1 VTVKVRL
8 DSIFLETTGGPV
20 EYLFTSDLTVLA
32 GPTGVGKTT
41 LLELV
46 KYGFGGNGR
55 LAPKAVE
62 AVHDVILEVTLGTS
76 RLRLARSLDRAKAR
90 MVRVTDLITQERLRD
105 HHVDPA
111 ADPSLSALLM
121 TALGLPTDARAA
133 ATGGSSTRP
142 GNRITFADI
151 FSFMYVQQSEINR
164 DIAHS
169 QDSYLDPKR
178 KAVFELLFGI
188 TDAEILAMQSKFNKL
203 KGELQVTETQ
213 HQTVLSF
220 LRNSRTEDRAVAQQ
234 SLEAAVAD
242 ELEAE
247 TARAA
252 LREDVDPVSD
262 RETAV
267 LRDLLGEAERSLADA
282 RKTAVDLARQQ
293 AECASER
300 RRVRGDLDRYH
311 RMRDAGER
319 LADFE
324 FTLCPRCMQSL
335 TARRVPEGACR
346 VCLQDDPVHAGLDGG
361 DLYEARQLADQLEE
375 MDDQLELLA
384 GQLVTVTQAIGARE
398 QLVKNLTADLDA
410 RTRDR
415 VTPRLQAFSDVFER
429 MAAARARRQELE
441 HVMRQWDSA
450 DDIEAEARRLRAE
463 REEIR
468 SVLAGRAE
476 DLKTRRAALFASLD
490 EEFQRT
496 VNEIG
501 VPGVTSATIDPKTY
515 LPLLDNRPYQD
526 VSHGGGIITA
536 VQVAYW
542 TTLLTVAIRTAGY
555 PNDYPT
561 LLIIDTPQLALN
573 AQVPLNNAV
582 YHRLSTQQ
590 DVGKRGDVQL
600 IIADNA
606 VPAAYQRAFAEEEF
620 SYERPT
626 ISSVAHPGP
635 ARVKTIHDNEL

>member
-1 VTVKVRL
+1 MTVKIRL
-8 DSIFLETTGGPV
+8 DSVLLETTKGPV
-20 EYLFTSDLTVLA
+20 EYHFRSDLTVLT

-46 KYGFGGNGR
+46 KYGFGCKGK
-55 LAPKAVE
+55 LAPKAIEV
-62 AVHDVILEVTLGTS
+62 VNDVILEATLGSS
-76 RLRLARSLDRAKAR
+76 RLRLARSLDRRKGR
-90 MVRVTDLITQERLRD
+90 MVRVTDLITQERLAD

-111 ADPSLSALLM
+111 ADPSLSALLL
-121 TALGLPTDARAA
+121 TALGLPADARAA
-133 ATGGSSTRP
+133 ATGGGSSKP
-142 GNRITFADI
+142 GSRITFADI
-151 FSFMYVQQSEINR
+151 FSFMYVQQADINK

-188 TDAEILAMQSKFNKL
+188 TNAEILAMRSEFNRL
-203 KGELQVTETQ
+203 RGELEKTDTE
-213 HQTVLSF
+213 HRNVLAF
-220 LRNSRTEDRAVAQQ
+220 LRDSRTSDRSVAQRE
-234 SLEAAVAD
+234 LEAAVAD
-242 ELEAE
+242 ELEAQ
-247 TARAA
+247 AAQAA
-252 LREDVDPVSD
+252 LRDDVNPVTD

-267 LRDLLGEAERSLADA
+267 LRDLLDEAERSLADA
-282 RKTAVDLARQQ
+282 RRAAVDLARQQ

-335 TARRVPEGACR
+335 TARPVPAGACR
-346 VCLQDDPVHAGLDGG
+346 VCLQDDPVHTGLDDGG
-361 DLYEARQLADQLEE
+361 LYEARQLSDQLDE
-375 MDDQLELLA
+375 MDGQLELLA
-384 GQLVTVTQAIGARE
+384 GQLATVTQAIGARE
-398 QLVKNLTADLDA
+398 QLVKNLAADLDA

-415 VTPRLQAFSDVFER
+415 ITPRLQAFSDVFQR
-429 MAAARARRQELE
+429 IATSRARRQESE
-441 HVMRQWDSA
+441 HVLRQWDRA
-450 DDIEAEARRLRAE
+450 DDIGAEARRLRAE
-463 REEIR
+463 REDIR
-468 SVLAGRAE
+468 AALADREE
-476 DLKTRRAALFASLD
+476 DLKNRREALFTSLD

-496 VNEIG
+496 VFEIG
-501 VPGVTSATIDPKTY
+501 VPGVASASIDPKTY
-515 LPLLDNRPYQD
+515 LPLLNSGPYHD
-526 VSHGGGIITA
+526 FSHGGGIITA

-542 TTLLTVAIRTAGY
+542 TTLLTVAIRTTGY
-555 PNDYPT
+555 HNDYPT

-590 DVGKRGDVQL
+590 DVGKRGEVQL

-606 VPAAYQRAFAEEEF
+606 IPGAYEHAFTEEEF
-620 SYERPT
+620 SYARPT

-635 ARVKTIHDNEL
+635 AGVKTIHDNEP

>member
-8 DSIFLETTGGPV
+8 DSVFLETIRGRV
-20 EYLFTSDLTVLA
+20 EYRFTSDLIVLA

-46 KYGFGGNGR
+46 KYGFGGNGK

-76 RLRLARSLDRAKAR
+76 RFRLARSLDRAKAR
-90 MVRVTDLITQERLRD
+90 VVRVTDLVTQERLRD
-105 HHVDPA
+105 HYVEPSTE
-111 ADPSLSALLM
+111 PSLSVLLM
-121 TALGLPTDARAA
+121 TALGLPADARAA
-133 ATGGSSTRP
+133 ATGGSSTKP

-188 TDAEILAMQSKFNKL
+188 TNAEILALQSRFNKL
-203 KGELQVTETQ
+203 KGDLQVTETQ

-234 SLEAAVAD
+234 SLEAAVVD

-247 TARAA
+247 AAQAA
-252 LREDVDPVSD
+252 LREDVDPVAD

-267 LRDLLGEAERSLADA
+267 LRDLLGEAEQSLADA
-282 RKTAVDLARQQ
+282 RKTAVDVARQQ
-293 AECASER
+293 GECAAER

-324 FTLCPRCMQSL
+324 FTLCPRCMQPL
-335 TARRVPEGACR
+335 TTRPVPEGACR
-346 VCLQDDPVHAGLDGG
+346 VCLQPDPVHDALDGN
-361 DLYEARQLADQLEE
+361 DLYEVRQLADQLDE
-375 MDDQLELLA
+375 MDCQLELLA
-384 GQLVTVTQAIGARE
+384 GQLATVTQAISARE
-398 QLVKNLTADLDA
+398 QLVKNLNADLDA

-415 VTPRLQAFSDVFER
+415 VTPRLQAFSDVFQR
-429 MAAARARRQELE
+429 IAAARARRQELE
-441 HVMRQWDSA
+441 HVLRQWDSA
-450 DDIEAEARRLRAE
+450 DDIAAEARRIRAE
-463 REEIR
+463 REEVK
-468 SVLAGRAE
+468 SELDGRAE
-476 DLKTRRAALFASLD
+476 ELRARREALFASLN

-496 VNEIG
+496 VDEIG
-501 VPGVTSATIDPKTY
+501 IPGVTSASIDTKTY
-515 LPLLDNRPYQD
+515 LPLLDNGPYQNF
-526 VSHGGGIITA
+526 SHGGGIITA

-542 TTLLTVAIRTAGY
+542 TTLLTVAIYTTGY
-555 PNDYPT
+555 HNDYPT
-561 LLIIDTPQLALN
+561 LLIIDTPQLAQN
-573 AQVPLNNAV
+573 DQVQLNNAV
-582 YHRLSTQQ
+582 YHRLATQR
-590 DVGKRGDVQL
+590 DVGNRGEVQL

-606 VPAAYQRAFAEEEF
+606 VPADYKRSFAEEEF

-626 ISSVAHPGP
+626 ISSVPHPG
-635 ARVKTIHDNEL
+635 RGKVKPIHES